1 MYGVV
6 PNVADVPDC
15 KQFQKRSYETARGET
30 VNVTCEVNSF
40 PPPKTFIWA
49 LNSTGEEFPVH
60 YFLRIPVRIFC
71 LVVSLILLCVKD
83 SY

>member
-49 LNSTGEEFPVH
+49 LNSTGE
-60 YFLRIPVRIFC
+60 
-71 LVVSLILLCVKD
+71 
-83 SY
+83 